1 MLLEQGGRGTRD
13 GAKVIIIVGVGDFG
27 MGCSVKIVG
36 VIMSRALAF
45 GSGTWRDSS
54 CSSGFGGLVGFRGF
68 CGRWFGFIVI
78 KESRGKVLKGRL
90 YSRSSSDGGIG
101 VGE

>member
-36 VIMSRALAF
+36 VIMSSALAF
-45 GSGTWRDSS
+45 GSGTWRDSNS
-54 CSSGFGGLVGFRGF
+54 SSGFGRLVGFRGF
-68 CGRWFGFIVI
+68 CSRWFAFIII
-78 KESRGKVLKGRL
+78 KESRGKVKGRL
-90 YSRSSSDGGIG
+90 YSRRSSDGGIG
-101 VGE
+101 VGG

>member
-27 MGCSVKIVG
+27 LGCSVKIVG

-45 GSGTWRDSS
+45 GRIVVVVV
-54 CSSGFGGLVGFRGF
+54 GL
-68 CGRWFGFIVI
+68 
-78 KESRGKVLKGRL
+78 
-90 YSRSSSDGGIG
+90 IG
-101 VGE
+101 W